1 MANPLS
7 IAETHKVKGPGFP
20 YKGRKVKLKVK
31 IRNKIFFLEQKL
43 LFIYEIY
50 MYICIYKYVHVW
62 MSVYTCV
69 YISLYAI
76 DASLWIEKSIWI
88 DLSEVYGENSL
99 SMKN

>member
-1 MANPLS
+1 
-7 IAETHKVKGPGFP
+7 
-20 YKGRKVKLKVK
+20 VK

-50 MYICIYKYVHVW
+50 MYICIYIYVHVW